1 MTTTERDCICDRFAP
16 VTEASALAAAE
27 WIGRGD
33 GIAAA
38 LAARRAMSEALAAIP
53 ISARVVAGRATA
65 EPSDGLTVGEKT
77 GSLADD
83 TDVWDLVVKPLEAHA
98 ALARGLDGA
107 LSMIAVGPAGSLMS
121 VPEMY
126 MQKIVVGGPGVHAI
140 DIDSPIGQNVYA
152 VSAALG
158 GRPQDLTVAVLDR
171 PRHEDIIHEIKETG
185 ARLKLIDDG
194 DVSAGIAAAVDDTGI
209 DLCIGVGGSTE
220 GIITAAAMRCLGGE
234 IHARLWPVSRYQ
246 VEAVKTM
253 GINDLEATLTSK
265 DMAGEGVLV
274 VGTAVTRGRFLRGIE
289 RRSDGTRTE
298 TILMCSR
305 CHKIKLVKTIHR
317 SLGDT
322 SPVTLWT
329 L

>member
-1 MTTTERDCICDRFAP
+1 VTTTERDCICDRFAP

-38 LAARRAMSEALAAIP
+38 LAARRAMSEALAAMP
-53 ISARVVAGRATA
+53 ISARVVAGRTA
-65 EPSDGLTVGEKT
+65 SEPSDGLGVGDKT
-77 GSLADD
+77 GTLADEAE
-83 TDVWDLVVKPLEAHA
+83 WDLVVKPLEAHA

-107 LSMIAVGPAGSLMS
+107 LSMIAVGPTGSLMS

-126 MQKIVVGGPGVHAI
+126 MQKIVVGGRAVHAI
-140 DIDSPIGQNVYA
+140 DIDAPVRQNVHA
-152 VSAALG
+152 VAAALG
-158 GRPQDLTVAVLDR
+158 LRTQDLTVAVLDR

-220 GIITAAAMRCLGGE
+220 GIITAASMRCLGGE
-234 IHARLWPVSRYQ
+234 IQARLWPVSRYQ

-265 DMAGEGVLV
+265 ELAGEGVLV
-274 VGTAVTRGRFLRGIE
+274 VGTGVTRGRFLRGVQ

-305 CHKIKLVKTIHR
+305 CHKIKLVRTIHR
-317 SLGDT
+317 EVGVS
-322 SPVTLWT
+322 SPVALWT